1 MPESLWAKRTVCD
14 TLSYGLSYLFH
25 QSGGQGSLVRSSFD
39 RQNVINQVQQL
50 RELAFARKFDI
61 YQEDI
66 DEETSEIALRT
77 SFLALSRS
85 AV

>member
-1 MPESLWAKRTVCD
+1 VTPFHTACRTYSTNPAD
-14 TLSYGLSYLFH
+14 KAA
-25 QSGGQGSLVRSSFD
+25 SSFD

>member
-1 MPESLWAKRTVCD
+1 MTPFHTACRTYSTNPAVKAA
-14 TLSYGLSYLFH
+14 F
-25 QSGGQGSLVRSSFD
+25 VRSSFD

-50 RELAFARKFDI
+50 CELAFARKFDI

-66 DEETSEIALRT
+66 DEETNEVALRT

>member
-1 MPESLWAKRTVCD
+1 
-14 TLSYGLSYLFH
+14 
-25 QSGGQGSLVRSSFD
+25 
-39 RQNVINQVQQL
+39 
-50 RELAFARKFDI
+50 LAFARKFDI

-66 DEETSEIALRT
+66 EEETSEIVHRT